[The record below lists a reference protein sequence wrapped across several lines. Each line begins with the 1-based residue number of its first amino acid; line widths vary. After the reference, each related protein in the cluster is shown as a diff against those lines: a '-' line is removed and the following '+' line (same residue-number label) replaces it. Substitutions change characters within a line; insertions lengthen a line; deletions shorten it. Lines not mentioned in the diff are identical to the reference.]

1 MWLSEEWIQRHNLCR
16 ERRLLMQG
24 APHHQGSRGLPEYKE
39 VWVSH
44 YTFSYFQTQ
53 SSAFLTNHCI
63 LSLCLQSSSHE
74 DQECNDFQAYCMAH
88 KGRATSDVS
97 YNPADPLEAY
107 SNPSV
112 HTRITEYT
120 EMGKALHG
128 DTWDPATQPLS
139 GEAIMRAGGG
149 KKHGRYWIANSLVD
163 TASTPT
169 LSQLRA
175 RTTDSTPPIRPRP
188 ETSVASVRA
197 IQVISAPFVVRCF

>member
-1 MWLSEEWIQRHNLCR
+1 
-16 ERRLLMQG
+16 
-24 APHHQGSRGLPEYKE
+24 
-39 VWVSH
+39 
-44 YTFSYFQTQ
+44 
-53 SSAFLTNHCI
+53 
-63 LSLCLQSSSHE
+63 
-74 DQECNDFQAYCMAH
+74 MAH

-97 YNPADPLEAY
+97 YNPADPPEAY

-197 IQVISAPFVVRCF
+197 IQVISVPFVVRCF

>member
-1 MWLSEEWIQRHNLCR
+1 MP
-16 ERRLLMQG
+16 G
-24 APHHQGSRGLPEYKE
+24 APLVDARCATPSRQPRPSRVQGCLGKSLHFLVLSNSK
-39 VWVSH
+39 
-44 YTFSYFQTQ
+44 FCI
-53 SSAFLTNHCI
+53 LTNHCI
-63 LSLCLQSSSHE
+63 LSLCLQSGSHE

-97 YNPADPLEAY
+97 YNPADPPEAY

-149 KKHGRYWIANSLVD
+149 KKHGRY
-163 TASTPT
+163 
-169 LSQLRA
+169 
-175 RTTDSTPPIRPRP
+175 
-188 ETSVASVRA
+188 
-197 IQVISAPFVVRCF
+197 